1 MSRPIP
7 TLQHRAIPGVLFE
20 EDFDVEEID
29 PADTITADAAEPVYS
44 GEELEAARLAAHAAG
59 RVEGEAAMR
68 ADACTR
74 VAAALEVIAAAMADA
89 DAIALRTAEAAA
101 DSLARL
107 MLEMLLAALPALCA
121 RHGDAEVA
129 SMVRTL
135 VGPMKEEPSL
145 RIQVNPAQVGAVTA
159 ELARFDPDL
168 AARVDVQPTPL
179 LAEGDAR
186 LHWKDGHAVREAAS
200 IRAHLEAVLAP
211 LGLLGEP
218 LAMQPAMKEATDA

>member
-7 TLQHRAIPGVLFE
+7 TLQHRAIPGVLFA
-20 EDFDVEEID
+20 EDFDLDEID
-29 PADTITADAAEPVYS
+29 PTDAITADEAEPGYTA
-44 GEELEAARLAAHAAG
+44 EELEAARLAAHAAG
-59 RVEGEAAMR
+59 RAEGEAAMR

-74 VAAALEVIAAAMADA
+74 ATAALEAMAAAMADA
-89 DAIALRTAEAAA
+89 DAATSRIAEAAA
-101 DSLARL
+101 ESLARL
-107 MLEMLLAALPALCA
+107 MLEMLLAALPELCA

-135 VGPMKEEPSL
+135 LVPMKEEPSL
-145 RIQVNPAQVGAVTA
+145 RVQVNPAQVAAVTA

-186 LHWKDGHAVREAAS
+186 LHWKDGHAVREAES
-200 IRAHLEAVLAP
+200 IRMQLAAALAP

-218 LAMQPAMKEATDA
+218 LAMQPAMKEAIDA

>member
-7 TLQHRAIPGVLFE
+7 ISQHRAIPGVLFA
-20 EDFDVEEID
+20 EDFDLEEID
-29 PADTITADAAEPVYS
+29 PADTITADSAEPVYS
-44 GEELEAARLAAHAAG
+44 ADELEAARRAAHAAG
-59 RVEGEAAMR
+59 RAECEAAMR
-68 ADACTR
+68 TDACTR
-74 VAAALEVIAAAMADA
+74 TAAALEAMAAAMAEA
-89 DAIALRTAEAAA
+89 DAAASRIAEAAA
-101 DSLARL
+101 ESLARL
-107 MLEMLLAALPALCA
+107 MLEMLLAALPELCA

-129 SMVRTL
+129 CMVRTL
-135 VGPMKEEPSL
+135 LAPMKEEPSL
-145 RIQVNPAQVGAVTA
+145 RVQINPAQVAAVTA

-179 LAEGDAR
+179 LAAGDAR

-218 LAMQPAMKEATDA
+218 LAMQPAMKEAIDA